1 MTIRNPWG
9 QACSGFT
16 LIELI
21 IIIVV
26 LGILATFSIAKYSDF
41 LQESKNAA
49 TRSEMATIKRA
60 IIGNSQMIAGGHY
73 IDVGFAGNV
82 GHPPAQLSELV
93 RKPDSISVYNAISRL
108 GWNGPYL
115 DSAGGDY
122 LKDAWGRNYAY
133 DPTARTIT
141 SVGSGANIVVSF

>member
-1 MTIRNPWG
+1 MTIRIPRR
-9 QACSGFT
+9 QVCSGFT

-41 LQESKNAA
+41 LQESKIAA
-49 TRSEMATIKRA
+49 TRTEMATIKGA
-60 IIGNSQMIAGGHY
+60 IIGNPQMIAGGHY
-73 IDVGFAGNV
+73 ADVGFAGNI
-82 GHPPAQLSELV
+82 GHPPAQLLDLV
-93 RKPDSISVYNAISRL
+93 RKPDTISAYNAIARL

-122 LKDAWGRNYAY
+122 RKDAWGQDYAY

-141 SVGSGANIVVSF
+141 STGSGASIVVSF

>member
-1 MTIRNPWG
+1 MTIGNPRG
-9 QACSGFT
+9 QVCSGFT

-41 LQESKNAA
+41 LQESKITA

-60 IIGNSQMIAGGHY
+60 IIGNPQMIAGGHY
-73 IDVGFAGNV
+73 IDVGFVGNV
-82 GHPPAQLSELV
+82 GHPPAQLSELA
-93 RKPDSISVYNAISRL
+93 RKPDSISIYNVISRL

-122 LKDAWGRNYAY
+122 LKDAWGQDYAY

-141 SVGSGANIVVSF
+141 SVGSGASIVVSF

>member
-1 MTIRNPWG
+1 MMLRYPRSQT
-9 QACSGFT
+9 CSGFT

-41 LQESKNAA
+41 LQESKIAA
-49 TRSEMATIKRA
+49 TRSEMVTIKRA
-60 IIGNSQMIAGGHY
+60 IIGNPQMIVGGRY
-73 IDVGFAGNV
+73 IDVGFVGNV

-93 RKPDSISVYNAISRL
+93 RKPDSISAYNIISRL

-115 DSAGGDY
+115 DSAGNDY
-122 LKDAWGRNYAY
+122 LKDAWGRDYAY
-133 DPTARTIT
+133 NPTARTIT

>member
-1 MTIRNPWG
+1 MTIRNPRS
-9 QACSGFT
+9 QTCSGFT

-41 LQESKNAA
+41 LQESKIAA
-49 TRSEMATIKRA
+49 TRSEMTTIKRA
-60 IIGNSQMIAGGHY
+60 IIGNPQMIAGGHY

-82 GHPPAQLSELV
+82 GHPPAQLFELV
-93 RKPDSISVYNAISRL
+93 RKPDTISAYNAISRL

-122 LKDAWGRNYAY
+122 LKDAWGLNYVY
-133 DPTARTIT
+133 NPTARTIT
-141 SVGSGANIVVSF
+141 STGSGASIVVSF

>member
-1 MTIRNPWG
+1 MAIRNPWS
-9 QACSGFT
+9 QVCSGFT

-41 LQESKNAA
+41 LQESKIAA
-49 TRSEMATIKRA
+49 TRSEMTTIKRA
-60 IIGNSQMIAGGHY
+60 IIGNPQIIAGGHY

-82 GHPPAQLSELV
+82 GHPPAELHDLV
-93 RKPDSISVYNAISRL
+93 QKPDTISAYNAISRL

-122 LKDAWGRNYAY
+122 LKDAWGQNYVY
-133 DPTARTIT
+133 NPTGRTIT
-141 SVGSGANIVVSF
+141 STGSGTSIVVSF

>member
-1 MTIRNPWG
+1 MTIRNPWNL
-9 QACSGFT
+9 ACSGFT

-41 LQESKNAA
+41 LQESKITA

-60 IIGNSQMIAGGHY
+60 IIGNPQMIAGGHY
-73 IDVGFAGNV
+73 IDVGFVGNV

-93 RKPDSISVYNAISRL
+93 RKPDSISIYNLISRL

-122 LKDAWGRNYAY
+122 QKDAWGQDYAY

-141 SVGSGANIVVSF
+141 SVGSGASIVVSF

>member
-1 MTIRNPWG
+1 MMLRYPRSQT
-9 QACSGFT
+9 CSGFT

-41 LQESKNAA
+41 LQESKIAA
-49 TRSEMATIKRA
+49 TRSEMVTIKRA
-60 IIGNSQMIAGGHY
+60 IIGNPQMIAGGHY

-82 GHPPAQLSELV
+82 GHPPAQLFELV
-93 RKPDSISVYNAISRL
+93 RKPDTISAYNVISRL

-122 LKDAWGRNYAY
+122 LKDAWGRDYAY
-133 DPTARTIT
+133 NPTARTIT
-141 SVGSGANIVVSF
+141 SIGSGANIVVSF

>member
-1 MTIRNPWG
+1 MMIRKPWSLT
-9 QACSGFT
+9 CSGFT

-26 LGILATFSIAKYSDF
+26 LGILAAFSIVKYSDF
-41 LQESKNAA
+41 LQESKIAA

-60 IIGNSQMIAGGHY
+60 IVGNPQIIAGGHY

-82 GHPPAQLSELV
+82 GHPPAQLLELV
-93 RKPDSISVYNAISRL
+93 RKPDTISAYNVISRL

-115 DSAGGDY
+115 DSAGNDY
-122 LKDAWGRNYAY
+122 LKDAWGMNYVYNQA
-133 DPTARTIT
+133 ARTIT
-141 SVGSGANIVVSF
+141 STGSGASIVVGF

>member
-1 MTIRNPWG
+1 MMLRYPRSQT
-9 QACSGFT
+9 CSGFT

-41 LQESKNAA
+41 LQESKIAA
-49 TRSEMATIKRA
+49 TRSEMVTIKRA
-60 IIGNSQMIAGGHY
+60 IIGNPQMIAGGRY
-73 IDVGFAGNV
+73 IDVGFVGNV

-93 RKPDSISVYNAISRL
+93 RKPDSISAYNIISRL

-115 DSAGGDY
+115 DSAGNDY
-122 LKDAWGRNYAY
+122 LKDAWGRDYAY
-133 DPTARTIT
+133 NPTARTIT